1 MILETLASVDNC
13 LNFVPKVNDAQS
25 IYRVMPVE
33 RLLQLI
39 HDKRNILVHPSKW
52 DDPFE
57 NFFLKSK
64 FTYNG
69 ISVGVDQL
77 RSEIFGQCW
86 TLNEQETDALWRIY
100 SSNKD
105 GVRLKSTLSNVIT
118 PLIIQN
124 QGDYNH
130 KVYIGKV
137 EYVDEGELEETM
149 RSAIID
155 SANFSFNNGQMI
167 INSLFIKRKAFEH
180 ENEVRVIYRG
190 KPNLIGGIHGYD
202 INPQEFIQE
211 LLFDP
216 RMDEKE
222 YQGFENQF
230 KALLP
235 SCQISQSTLYRVPDF
250 TVNIKDE

>member
-1 MILETLASVDNC
+1 MNLETLANIGNC
-13 LNFVPKVNDAQS
+13 LNFVPNVNVEQA

-39 HDKRNILVHPSKW
+39 NDKRNILVNPSKW

-64 FTYNG
+64 FSYNG
-69 ISVGVDQL
+69 MSVGVDQL
-77 RSEIFGQCW
+77 ESEIFGQCW

-100 SSNKD
+100 SPNKD

-118 PLIIQN
+118 PLINQN
-124 QGDYNH
+124 QVDYYN

-137 EYVDEGELEETM
+137 EYVHEGELENTM
-149 RSAIID
+149 RNAIID
-155 SANFSFNNGQMI
+155 SAKFIFNNGQMI
-167 INSLFIKRKAFEH
+167 INSLFIKREAFEH

-190 KPNLIGGIHGYD
+190 KPNLVGGIHGYN
-202 INPQEFIQE
+202 INPHEFIQE

-216 RMDEKE
+216 RMDQNLYKRCSDHLA
-222 YQGFENQF
+222 GKLTNCPI
-230 KALLP
+230 A
-235 SCQISQSTLYRVPDF
+235 QSTLYRIPDF
-250 TVNIKDE
+250 NINLTD

>member
-1 MILETLASVDNC
+1 MNLETLASVDNC

-100 SSNKD
+100 SPEKN
-105 GVRLKSTLSNVIT
+105 GVRVKSTLSKVLN
-118 PLIIQN
+118 PLIAQN
-124 QGDYNH
+124 ITDYFH
-130 KVYIGKV
+130 KTYIGKV
-137 EYVDEGELEETM
+137 HYVPEDDLK
-149 RSAIID
+149 SAMESADLD
-155 SANFSFNNGQMI
+155 SMDFTFASGIMI
-167 INSLFIKRKAFEH
+167 IRSLLTKRTAFEH

-190 KPNLIGGIHGYD
+190 KPNLVGGIHGYD

-230 KALLP
+230 KTLLP